1 MWLIMTSLAAVITTI
16 IWYAN
21 APHDKYKLGLL
32 SLMFW
37 GATLMWLV
45 DHVMAYLTE
54 GGEFF
59 EINLDATLL
68 GISVIVL
75 ALVVWLV
82 VLLVSDPK
90 GVLKR
95 VLKS

>member
-1 MWLIMTSLAAVITTI
+1 MWLILTSLAAVITSI
-16 IWYAN
+16 VWYVK
-21 APHDKYKLGLL
+21 APQDKYKLGLL

-37 GATLMWLV
+37 GATLMWFV

-68 GISVIVL
+68 GVSVIVL
-75 ALVVWLV
+75 ALVVWLA

-95 VLKS
+95 ALKS

>member
-1 MWLIMTSLAAVITTI
+1 MWLIMTSLAAIVTTV
-16 IWYAN
+16 IWYAKS
-21 APHDKYKLGLL
+21 PIDKYKLGLL

-45 DHVMAYLTE
+45 DHVMAFLTE

-68 GISVIVL
+68 GISVIIL
-75 ALVVWLV
+75 ALLVWMI

-90 GVLKR
+90 GIIKKA
-95 VLKS
+95 LKS